1 MRIAEENWKVLASL
15 FPLRRQQI
23 AWPSGAIERLRG
35 FPSPDTLLRTL
46 LLHVAR
52 GYSLRETLYALSRR
66 TGPTFRML
74 PCSSACATARSGCVC
89 CVSNCF
95 GKTSRT
101 GSKKLSVVRSGLWM
115 ARSSESQARREANE
129 HRSKTERTC
138 CVSEA
143 DFYAEGRVVP
153 PSSPV
158 TSELPPSSDRDRGF

>member
-1 MRIAEENWKVLASL
+1 MRIAEENWKLLASL
-15 FPLRRQQI
+15 FPLRWQQI

-101 GSKKLSVVRSGLWM
+101 GSKKLSVGRSGLWM

-129 HRSKTERTC
+129 HRSKTER
-138 CVSEA
+138 SEHVA
-143 DFYAEGRVVP
+143 CQKLTSIPRAESCPRP
-153 PSSPV
+153 RP
-158 TSELPPSSDRDRGF
+158 